1 MQIYV
6 DKVFNNPVETIE
18 AFEPDEVK
26 AALDKIETLK
36 RKGLYLVGYMRY
48 DLKNAAVTSAAAH
61 ETGGNL
67 PLVYFEAFESF
78 TPFKQKTPDYKIGTI
93 VAPNISKEEYAD
105 TIAYIKEQIKD
116 GITYEVNYTYP
127 STLKTNASEIDLYH
141 FLLQNQATPYSAFL
155 QNKYETILSFSPELF
170 FTLDGNKILT
180 KPMKGT
186 IRRGKDSKEDKELKS
201 FLYNDLKNRTE
212 NIMIVD
218 LLRNDL
224 GRISKP
230 GTVHV
235 DKLFDIEQHK
245 TLFQMTSEISSE
257 LKEGVTLND
266 IIEAIYP
273 CGSITGAPK
282 ISTMKVIADTE
293 PCTRDVYCGAIGYI
307 HEDEVIFSVPIRILQ
322 KKHGESS
329 YRYDAGSA
337 ITWSS
342 TAENEWEETLTKAQF
357 LNTDFSLIETGVT
370 DFEMHIERLKNS
382 ANALGFVWNPEIE
395 KIGFNKSVV
404 NRIELFKDGHFE
416 ITTRAIPA
424 PKENPKVRIAH
435 KVDSSNPFLY
445 HKTSIRLPFPKD
457 VFDEIC
463 VNEKGE
469 ITEGTFTNI
478 GVQINGVIY
487 TPPVVCGLL
496 NGITRQKLLREGAIQ
511 EKVLY
516 PSDLTSAEK
525 IFCFNSVRG
534 MVEVELYKDS
544 GSSPE

>member
-1 MQIYV
+1 MQIYA
-6 DKVFNNPVETIE
+6 DKVFSNPVETIE
-18 AFEPDEVK
+18 AFDPNEVK
-26 AALDKIETLK
+26 AALDKVEALK
-36 RKGLYLVGYMRY
+36 CKGLYLVGYMRY
-48 DLKNAAVTSAAAH
+48 DLQREATLSAGAK
-61 ETGGNL
+61 L

-78 TPFKQKTPDYKIGTI
+78 TPFKQKTPDYKIGTL
-93 VAPNISKEEYAD
+93 VTPNITPEVYAEK
-105 TIAYIKEQIKD
+105 IAYIKEQIKN

-127 STLKTNASEIDLYH
+127 STLKTNASELDLYH
-141 FLLQNQATPYSAFL
+141 YLLQNQATPYNAFL

-170 FTLDGNKILT
+170 FTLKSNRILT

-186 IRRGKDSKEDKELKS
+186 IRRGKDSTEDEELKS

-224 GRISKP
+224 GRISEP
-230 GTVHV
+230 GTVRA

-257 LKEGVTLND
+257 LKEGTTLYD
-266 IIEAIYP
+266 IVEAIYP

-293 PCTRDVYCGAIGYI
+293 PCPRDVYCGAIGYI

-322 KKHGESS
+322 KKQGESS
-329 YRYDAGSA
+329 YRYDAGGA

-357 LNTDFSLIETGVT
+357 LNTDFSLIETGIT
-370 DFEMHIERLKNS
+370 DFEMHIERLRNS
-382 ANALGFVWNPEIE
+382 ANALGFVWNSEIE
-395 KIGFNKSVV
+395 KLGFDKSIV

-416 ITTRAIPA
+416 LTTRPIPA
-424 PKENPKVRIAH
+424 PKQNPKVRIAH
-435 KVDSSNPFLY
+435 QVNSANPFLY

-478 GVQINGVIY
+478 GAKINGVIY
-487 TPPVVCGLL
+487 TPPVACGLL

-511 EKVLY
+511 EKILY
-516 PSDLTSAEK
+516 PDDLKAAEK
-525 IFCFNSVRG
+525 IYCFNSVRG
-534 MVEVELYKDS
+534 TVEVELAD
-544 GSSPE
+544 